1 MNVSGAIVNI
11 VLLFVVG
18 TLKGGGG
25 GEERLNLIINIA
37 YMTRAKFP
45 D

>member
-18 TLKGGGG
+18 TLKGGKKKKDW
-25 GEERLNLIINIA
+25 I
-37 YMTRAKFP
+37 
-45 D
+45 

>member
-18 TLKGGGG
+18 TLKGG
-25 GEERLNLIINIA
+25 EKKERLNLIINIA

>member
-11 VLLFVVG
+11 VLPFVVG
-18 TLKGGGG
+18 TLK
-25 GEERLNLIINIA
+25 EKKKRLNLIINIA
-37 YMTRAKFP
+37 YMTKAKFP

>member
-25 GEERLNLIINIA
+25 KERLNLIINIA

>member
-18 TLKGGGG
+18 TLKGGKK
-25 GEERLNLIINIA
+25 ERLNLIINIA

>member
-11 VLLFVVG
+11 VLPFVVD
-18 TLKGGGG
+18 TLK
-25 GEERLNLIINIA
+25 EKKNKERLNLIINIA

>member
-25 GEERLNLIINIA
+25 GRKIEFNH
-37 YMTRAKFP
+37 
-45 D
+45 

>member
-18 TLKGGGG
+18 TLKGG
-25 GEERLNLIINIA
+25 EKKKDWI
-37 YMTRAKFP
+37 
-45 D
+45 

>member
-18 TLKGGGG
+18 TLKGG
-25 GEERLNLIINIA
+25 ERKIEFNH
-37 YMTRAKFP
+37 
-45 D
+45 

>member
-18 TLKGGGG
+18 TLKGGG
-25 GEERLNLIINIA
+25 ERKIEFNH
-37 YMTRAKFP
+37 
-45 D
+45 

>member
-18 TLKGGGG
+18 TLKG
-25 GEERLNLIINIA
+25 EKKRKIEFNH
-37 YMTRAKFP
+37 
-45 D
+45 